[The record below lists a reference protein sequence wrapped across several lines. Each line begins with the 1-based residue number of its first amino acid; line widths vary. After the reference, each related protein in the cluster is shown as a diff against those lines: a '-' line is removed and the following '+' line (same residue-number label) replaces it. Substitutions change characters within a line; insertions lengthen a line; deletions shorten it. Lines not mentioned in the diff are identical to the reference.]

1 MESEASIR
9 SGRLLK
15 NPFGVIASEAKQSR
29 RPMIKW
35 IEIAI
40 LRQARDR
47 QRLPRDDISRLLP
60 RNDTQRV
67 ISIHSE
73 TTLI

>member
-9 SGRLLK
+9 GGRLLK

-47 QRLPRDDISRLLP
+47 QRLPHDDISGLFP
-60 RNDTQRV
+60 RNDGEMV
-67 ISIHSE
+67 FSISAE